1 MVSDQLLSVSVELS
15 FCFLI
20 TAVSAKVGRCSAS
33 AVQAQ
38 CKRSASAVERIKG
51 ALLVQI
57 NEANK
62 QSNNNHVLTLL
73 QYR

>member
-20 TAVSAKVGRCSAS
+20 TAVSAKVGRWCMCSAR

-38 CKRSASAVERIKG
+38 CKRSASAVQAQLKG
-51 ALLVQI
+51 
-57 NEANK
+57 
-62 QSNNNHVLTLL
+62 
-73 QYR
+73 